1 MGNARARLGHAL
13 QWRRCGRIG
22 MFSPSALGG
31 EKKASGH

>member
-22 MFSPSALGG
+22 MFSSALGG